1 VPVCRARPCTHR
13 VAALTLRPAVEE
25 SDKWLSRWRDAAGN
39 VGSAFS
45 SPVFSA
51 PRFFLSPSQR
61 RRITPARPLVVPS
74 KDYSHGGGLAA
85 PLFCDGRQTEYAQQ
99 SRKKKTMKT
108 TSQKTGSGLKSRSA
122 QLSSSSTPAQPEK
135 KDTRLPIDTEARK
148 KNRFLPTDKVLELL
162 KTSSPGLFNLS
173 EVVGKWIWVAFRE
186 TPAPELRQI
195 LAQLGFH
202 WNNTRQTWQH
212 PCGTYRFERANYDP
226 RRRYGSYFPADSR
239 AA

>member
-1 VPVCRARPCTHR
+1 MNCFC
-13 VAALTLRPAVEE
+13 
-25 SDKWLSRWRDAAGN
+25 
-39 VGSAFS
+39 VGSF
-45 SPVFSA
+45 VFKSGFFCS
-51 PRFFLSPSQR
+51 RFFLSPSHGLAHH
-61 RRITPARPLVVPS
+61 TSPPCTVPS
-74 KDYSHGGGLAA
+74 EAYAHAGGLGAR
-85 PLFCDGRQTEYAQQ
+85 LFREGRQTEYAQQ

-135 KDTRLPIDTEARK
+135 KDNRLPIDTEARK
-148 KNRFLPTDKVLELL
+148 KNRFLPTEKVLELL
-162 KTSSPGLFNLS
+162 KTSNSGLFNLS
-173 EVVGKWIWVAFRE
+173 EVVGKWVWVAFRE